1 MAIMVTGGCGYIG
14 SHTCVQLINS
24 GYEPVIVDNLYNSK
38 KVVLDRI
45 EKITGKKPKFYE
57 GDVRDR
63 PFLDRIFQENQIE
76 SVIHFAAL
84 KAVGESVH
92 KPLEYYDNNV
102 YGSIILLQAM
112 RAANVKNMIF
122 SSSATVYGTQPIVP
136 YVETMETGEPTQP
149 YGRSKLFIEKIL
161 QDLNKAEKGWS
172 ISLLRYFNPVGA
184 HPSGLMG
191 EDPQGIPN
199 NLMPFITQVA
209 IGIRHSLSV
218 FGNDYDTPDGTC
230 VRDYIHVMDLADGH
244 LAAMKYSQ
252 KQNGIHIF
260 NLGSGK
266 GNSVLEVIHAFE
278 KASGKKLPWHY
289 APRRE
294 GDLAAYWA
302 DATKA
307 KQLLHWETHKS
318 LQDMVQDSWNWQNK
332 NPKGYE
338 E

>member
-45 EKITGKKPKFYE
+45 KKITGKKPKFYE

-209 IGIRHSLSV
+209 IGIRPSLSV

>member
-136 YVETMETGEPTQP
+136 YVETMGTGEPTQP

-209 IGIRHSLSV
+209 IGIRPFLSV

>member
-136 YVETMETGEPTQP
+136 YVETMGTGEPTQP

-209 IGIRHSLSV
+209 IGIRPSLSV

-318 LQDMVQDSWNWQNK
+318 LQVMVQDSWNWQNK

>member
-209 IGIRHSLSV
+209 IGIRPSLSV

>member
-63 PFLDRIFQENQIE
+63 PFLDHIFQENQIE

-209 IGIRHSLSV
+209 IGIRPSLSV

>member
-209 IGIRHSLSV
+209 IGIRPSLSV

-307 KQLLHWETHKS
+307 KQLLRWETHKS

>member
-92 KPLEYYDNNV
+92 KPLEYYNNNV

-209 IGIRHSLSV
+209 IGIRPSLSV

>member
-136 YVETMETGEPTQP
+136 YVETMGTGEPTQP

-209 IGIRHSLSV
+209 IGIRPSLSV

-266 GNSVLEVIHAFE
+266 GNSVLEVVHAFE

>member
-63 PFLDRIFQENQIE
+63 PFLDHIFQENQIE

-209 IGIRHSLSV
+209 IGIRPSLSV

-294 GDLAAYWA
+294 GDLATYWA

>member
-136 YVETMETGEPTQP
+136 YVETMGTGEPTQP

-209 IGIRHSLSV
+209 IGIRPSLSV

>member
-14 SHTCVQLINS
+14 SHTCVQLIHS

-209 IGIRHSLSV
+209 IGIRPSLSV

-244 LAAMKYSQ
+244 LAAMKYGQ